1 MGVIERMGYVD
12 YFLIVA
18 DFIRWAKEQGI
29 PVGPGRGSGAG
40 SIAAYCMHITEID
53 PMQYALIF
61 ERFLN
66 PERVSMPDFDTDF
79 CQERRGEVIDY
90 VTRKYGKD
98 RVAQI
103 VTFGTM
109 AARGAVRDV
118 GRALNMSYAETDV
131 VAKAIPNELHMTL
144 ELALTKSPKLK
155 EMYDGDPK
163 VQKLIDTAM
172 AIEGMPRNTS
182 THAAGV
188 VITARPVSDYV
199 PLARNEDTIVTQF
212 TMTTIEELGLLKMD
226 FLGLRNLT
234 VIDDAEKEIRK
245 TVPDFSIKNIPDDDP
260 ETFAMLGEGKTSGVF
275 QLESTGITG
284 RLRPDEAPVHR
295 GYDGHRGPLP
305 SGPHGVHSQVHPIQ
319 APPGDHLL
327 YHPPAPAD
335 PERHL
340 RLHRLPGAGHRDL
353 PQAGRLHPGPG
364 GQYAPG
370 HLQEEA
376 ERHRPGAAGL
386 RLRRRGAGNPRRG
399 GKRRQRGRRP
409 RDLQTRSWTS
419 PTTPSTRPTRSATPR
434 SAIRPPG
441 SNATIRCST
450 WRP

>member
-12 YFLIVA
+12 YYLIVA

-29 PVGPGRGSGAG
+29 PVGPGRGSGAA
-40 SIAAYCMHITEID
+40 SICAYCMHITEVD
-53 PMQYALIF
+53 PMQYTLIF

-98 RVAQI
+98 KVAQI

-118 GRALNMSYAETDV
+118 GRVLNMSYAECDA

-144 ELALTKSPKLK
+144 ELALTKSSKLK
-155 EMYDGDPK
+155 QMYDADPK

-199 PLARNEDTIVTQF
+199 PLAKNDDTVVTQF

-245 TVPDFSIKNIPDDDP
+245 TVPGFSIKDIPDDDP

-284 RLRPDEAPVHR
+284 VCVQMKPQSIEDMTAIVALYRP
-295 GYDGHRGPLP
+295 GPRESIP
-305 SGPHGVHSQVHPIQ
+305 KFIEGKFH
-319 APPGDHLL
+319 
-327 YHPPAPAD
+327 
-335 PERHL
+335 PERTTYL
-340 RLHRLPGAGHRDL
+340 TPQPKSRSSRSSASWAATPWARPITSAG
-353 PQAGRLHPGPG
+353 PSP
-364 GQYAPG
+364 
-370 HLQEEA
+370 
-376 ERHRPGAAGL
+376 
-386 RLRRRGAGNPRRG
+386 
-399 GKRRQRGRRP
+399 KRR
-409 RDLQTRSWTS
+409 
-419 PTTPSTRPTRSATPR
+419 
-434 SAIRPPG
+434 
-441 SNATIRCST
+441 
-450 WRP
+450 